1 MPVLHLVI
9 VKDDDEWAVY
19 SDHTDIL
26 DAHESASN
34 ATLEYDEVKLQTIT
48 II

>member
-26 DAHESASN
+26 DAHESASKPIS
-34 ATLEYDEVKLQTIT
+34 EWV
-48 II
+48 